1 MDLVKTDK
9 SGGVRNCNGN
19 NFGRDYANGDDNRN
33 LTYNHILHLCARPTP
48 RVSETCCL
56 DVTRTKNQGRI
67 RIGGF
72 EDVQRNE
79 VRIFRE
85 SSNDG
90 GGGRSVK

>member
-9 SGGVRNCNGN
+9 SGGVRNCNAN
-19 NFGRDYANGDDNRN
+19 SFGRDYANGDDNRN

-67 RIGGF
+67 RIGGSKTYKGTKCEF
-72 EDVQRNE
+72 FGKVRMME
-79 VRIFRE
+79 V
-85 SSNDG
+85 G
-90 GGGRSVK
+90 GAP